1 MSEKKPFGQR
11 EQKYG
16 KKPFDGNR
24 KEGFQKHD
32 GKGRDG
38 LKKDGFKKEG
48 FKREGFRKDA
58 FKKDGFKK
66 DGPGKDGFRKPDG
79 KQRPLGD
86 KKPVSRPVTDKPRE
100 DLPTTNARKVA
111 LQIFRDVVRNDAYA
125 ALSLDEQMN
134 KANLTQLDKRFCAS
148 IVYRTIE
155 NLIRIDYALSF
166 YLKDEQKL
174 EEQVKDILRI
184 SACQLLFHD
193 RIPAN
198 AIVDEAVKLTR
209 MLGLEGLTGV
219 TNAVLRSMV
228 REPERVQW
236 PKPEEGARYLSI
248 MFSVPM
254 WLAERLVDA
263 YGEAEALKICSYR
276 SEAHYTVIRPNL
288 SRMDDAAF
296 EKLLEK
302 KVWEKDKGL
311 VPHAYRVKMASEIA
325 RDADYMGGNF
335 SIQGE
340 SSMLSAQIL
349 DVKAGMQVL
358 DCCAAPG
365 GKTAYMAETMNS
377 TGRVYAWD
385 LHEHRVTLLRAM
397 AKRLK
402 LDNVRPAVRDATV
415 LKEDLVSSM
424 DAVMLDAPCSGL
436 GVMDNKPDIKYRA
449 SAESVKELTEIQEKL
464 LDTCCQYVKRGGY
477 MVYSTCS
484 MLPEENEMQVKAF
497 LERHPDFKL
506 APLPVSVPERFRALY
521 GENGLQLLPHRDE
534 IEGFFI
540 AKMRRVK

>member
-16 KKPFDGNR
+16 KKPFDDKR
-24 KEGFQKHD
+24 KEGFQK
-32 GKGRDG
+32 RDG
-38 LKKDGFKKEG
+38 NHQG
-48 FKREGFRKDA
+48 A

-66 DGPGKDGFRKPDG
+66 DGFRKDGFKKDGYRKPDG
-79 KQRPLGD
+79 NKRPFGE
-86 KKPVSRPVTDKPRE
+86 KKPAPRPAMDKPRE

-166 YLKDEQKL
+166 YLKDEHKL

-349 DVKAGMQVL
+349 DVKPGMQVL

-365 GKTAYMAETMNS
+365 GKTAYMAETMNG

-397 AKRLK
+397 AKRLR

-449 SAESVKELTEIQEKL
+449 SVDSVKELTEIQEKL
-464 LDTCCQYVKRGGY
+464 MDTCCQYVKRGGY

-484 MLPEENEMQVKAF
+484 MLPEENELQVKAF
-497 LERHPDFKL
+497 LERHPEFKL
-506 APLPVSVPERFRALY
+506 APLPVSVPERFRVLY

>member
-1 MSEKKPFGQR
+1 MSEKKSFGQ
-11 EQKYG
+11 KDKNY
-16 KKPFDGNR
+16 KKPFENR
-24 KEGFQKHD
+24 S
-32 GKGRDG
+32 R
-38 LKKDGFKKEG
+38 DGFKKQDG
-48 FKREGFRKDA
+48 FKRSGDK
-58 FKKDGFKK
+58 
-66 DGPGKDGFRKPDG
+66 KDGFRKEG
-79 KQRPLGD
+79 FNKSRPAKPAFGD
-86 KKPVSRPVTDKPRE
+86 KKPAARPVNDKPRE
-100 DLPTTNARKVA
+100 EMPTTNARKVA

-125 ALSLDEQMN
+125 SLSLDDQMKN
-134 KANLTQLDKRFCAS
+134 SNLTQLDKRFCAS

-166 YLKDEQKL
+166 YLKDENKL
-174 EEQVKDILRI
+174 EDQVKDILRI

-228 REPERVQW
+228 REPERVKW

-254 WLAERLVDA
+254 WLAEKLVAA
-263 YGEAEALKICSYR
+263 YGEQEALKICSYR
-276 SEAHYTVIRPNL
+276 SEAHYTVVRPNL

-302 KVWEKDKGL
+302 KVWEKEKGL
-311 VPHAYRVKMASEIA
+311 VAHAYRVRMASEIA
-325 RDADYMGGNF
+325 RDADYLAGNF

-340 SSMLSAQIL
+340 SSMLSAQVM
-349 DVKAGMQVL
+349 DVKPGMQVL

-365 GKTAYMAETMNS
+365 GKTAYMAEMMNG

-402 LDNVRPAVRDATV
+402 LDNVRPVVRDATQ
-415 LKEDLVSSM
+415 LKDDLVSTM

-449 SAESVKELTEIQEKL
+449 SEESVKELTGIQEKL
-464 LDTCCQYVKRGGY
+464 MDTCCQYVKRGGY

-484 MLPEENEMQVKAF
+484 MLPEENEQQVKGF
-497 LERHPDFKL
+497 LSRHPEFRL
-506 APLPVSVPERFRALY
+506 APLPISIPEKIRAQY
-521 GENGLQLLPHRDE
+521 GEYGLQLLPHRDE